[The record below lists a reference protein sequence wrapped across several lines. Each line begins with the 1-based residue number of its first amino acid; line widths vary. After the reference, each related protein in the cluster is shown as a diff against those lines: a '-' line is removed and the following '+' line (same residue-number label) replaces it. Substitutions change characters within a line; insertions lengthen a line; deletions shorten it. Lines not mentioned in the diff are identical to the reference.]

1 MNNFEAIH
9 SETHQVF
16 IGEVLGEL
24 QSFLQ
29 ENYKQSLIVVLVDEN
44 TSQHCLPLLE
54 EKVLSSFSEVEIIE
68 IEPGEQYKQIE
79 TCFQLWNSLVDVHA
93 DRNSVL
99 LNLGGGVIGD
109 MGGFVASTFLRGIDF
124 IQIPTSLLAMVDA
137 SVGGK
142 LGVDLGALKNHVGL
156 FQHPKAVFVNPVF
169 LHTLPPE
176 QLRSGLA
183 EMIKHGLIANPDH
196 YVDLQSI
203 IETKGELETSHIV
216 ESISIKNQIVQQ
228 DFKEAGERKKLNF
241 GHTVGHAI
249 ESWFLEQEKP
259 ILHGEAVAAGMVIEG
274 LLSFDKGWS
283 QNNQKSLE
291 NMILAVF
298 GKIDITTE
306 QIEPLIA
313 YMRHDKKN
321 QNQNI
326 NFTLLKAMG
335 SAQVN
340 CHVDESQIRKSLK
353 YYIEL

>member
-1 MNNFEAIH
+1 MNNFEVINSDANP
-9 SETHQVF
+9 VF

-24 QSFLQ
+24 QTYLQ
-29 ENYKQSLIVVLVDEN
+29 ENYKQSLLVVLVDEN

-54 EKVLSSFSEVEIIE
+54 EMVLSSFSDVEIIE

-79 TCFQLWNSLVDVHA
+79 TCFQLWKSLVDIHA
-93 DRNSVL
+93 NRKSVM

-109 MGGFVASTFLRGIDF
+109 MGGFVAATFLRGIDF

-142 LGVDLGALKNHVGL
+142 LGVDLGTLKNHVGL

-183 EMIKHGLIANPDH
+183 EMIKHGLIASPTH
-196 YVDLQSI
+196 YADLQAI
-203 IETKGELETSHIV
+203 LEKEGELEAAHIV
-216 ESISIKNQIVQQ
+216 ESISIKNSIVQQ

-249 ESWFLEQEKP
+249 ESWFLEQNTP
-259 ILHGEAVAAGMVIEG
+259 ITHGEAVAAGMVIEG
-274 LLSFDKGWS
+274 VLSFDKGWN
-283 QNNQKSLE
+283 QNDQKSLE
-291 NMILAVF
+291 NMILALF
-298 GKIDITTE
+298 GKIKITTE
-306 QIEPLIA
+306 NIEPIIA
-313 YMRHDKKN
+313 YMKRDKKN

-326 NFTLLKAMG
+326 NFTLLKAIG
-335 SAQVN
+335 EAQVN
-340 CHVDESQIRKSLK
+340 CHVDENQIRKSLK